1 MTDTTETF
9 PPLPMLRR
17 ETAEDYLGLSW
28 EALQALQEAVE
39 TAYTVETVLA
49 DLCRALRDKGYEDA
63 VQKIKALKT
72 PLLDVPPTEWWGLG
86 TDDEVSQ
93 YVYDWLDDKTCAL
106 SEAFR
111 IITNAY
117 TMKEFAKHYEIRNKI
132 RAHKKAR
139 DHAIARTD
147 EERQRWKEIRQ
158 AATAILT
165 DPANKCIYSTK
176 NDSEIMR
183 WAYDKA
189 ADKVVRPQ
197 GGLPLSE
204 GQEVLANE

>member
-1 MTDTTETF
+1 MI
-9 PPLPMLRR
+9 RR
-17 ETAEDYLGLSW
+17 ETPEDYLGLSW
-28 EALQALQEAVE
+28 EALEALQKAIE
-39 TAYTVETVLA
+39 TAYTVDTVRH
-49 DLCRALRDKGYEDA
+49 DLCQALRDKGYQDA
-63 VQKIKALKT
+63 VQKVETLET
-72 PLLDVPPTEWWGLG
+72 PLLDLPTTEWWGLG
-86 TDDEVSQ
+86 TDDKVSQ
-93 YVYDWLDDKTCAL
+93 YIYHWLDDKTYAL
-106 SEAFR
+106 SEASR
-111 IITNAY
+111 TITNSY
-117 TMKEFAKHYEIRNKI
+117 LMVPFAKHYEVRNKI
-132 RAHKKAR
+132 RAHKRAR

-189 ADKVVRPQ
+189 ADEVVRPQ
-197 GGLPLSE
+197 GGLTLSE

>member
-1 MTDTTETF
+1 MTDAIDTF
-9 PPLPMLRR
+9 PPLPVLRR

-28 EALQALQEAVE
+28 EARQALQEAVE

-49 DLCRALRDKGYEDA
+49 DLCHALRDKGYDDA

-72 PLLDVPPTEWWGLG
+72 SVLDVPPTEWWGLG

-93 YVYDWLDDKTCAL
+93 YIYDWLDDKTCAL

-111 IITNAY
+111 IITDTY
-117 TMKEFAKHYEIRNKI
+117 PMMEFVKYYEIRNKI

-158 AATAILT
+158 AASAILT

-176 NDSEIMR
+176 NDSEIIR
-183 WAYDKA
+183 WAYDMA

-197 GGLPLSE
+197 
-204 GQEVLANE
+204 EVLAK